1 MVNPFDMQGRTVL
14 VTGASSGLGR
24 ETAILLSELNARVAL
39 SGRSR
44 ERLEETLSQM
54 SGEGHRIEPFDLNET
69 DAIPDWIKR
78 IAAETGPLGGLAHC
92 AGVVTTIPVQAAS
105 TSRIESLMRTNVT
118 SAMMLVKAFRRSGCA
133 LSGSG
138 IVLFSSVM
146 GMVGAPGLSIYSA
159 SKAALVGFTRSAALE
174 LAAYGLRIN
183 CVAPGIV
190 ETAMVDRSRE
200 ATQTQE
206 QYELMKSKYP
216 LGLGC
221 PRDVAYAAAFLLAGT
236 GRWITGT
243 ALVVDGGYSAA

>member
-1 MVNPFDMQGRTVL
+1 
-14 VTGASSGLGR
+14 
-24 ETAILLSELNARVAL
+24 
-39 SGRSR
+39 
-44 ERLEETLSQM
+44 
-54 SGEGHRIEPFDLNET
+54 
-69 DAIPDWIKR
+69 
-78 IAAETGPLGGLAHC
+78 
-92 AGVVTTIPVQAAS
+92 
-105 TSRIESLMRTNVT
+105 VT

-138 IVLFSSVM
+138 IVLFSSVI

-174 LAAYGLRIN
+174 LSAYGLRIN

-190 ETAMVDRSRE
+190 KTAMVGRSLE
-200 ATQTQE
+200 ETQE
-206 QYELMKSKYP
+206 QYEIMKSKYP

-221 PRDVAYAAAFLLAGT
+221 PRDVAYAAAFLLADT